1 MADERIRR
9 QIALL
14 AARLMYERQESEYF
28 TAKRKAARQLGVEY
42 RYRPKDLPSNREIR
56 DQIQSLANLHEGGQ
70 RHRNLRDMRVDALRM
85 MRLLC
90 AFHPK
95 LIGSVLTGHIR
106 KGFDID
112 IHVFSDHPSAVLT
125 VLEEERLPFQ
135 VERKRVIKHNEERQF
150 THVHVSDRF
159 NVELTL
165 YPSDKRNYAFTSS
178 ITGRAIERATI
189 AELEQLI
196 QRDHPGTDLD
206 AELMRLEDDEGRWEL
221 FRMLLEPLERVKQN
235 PQYHPEG
242 DALYHSLQ
250 VIELAR
256 GHRPWDEEF
265 LLAALLH
272 DVGKAIDPADHVAA
286 GLAALEN
293 AITERTQFLI
303 AHHMDAL
310 AYSSGELGHRARRR
324 LEASGDFDDLML
336 LRELDSAGR
345 QRGVPVCSIMEAI
358 EFLRSL
364 EDDPYDEGR

>member
-1 MADERIRR
+1 
-9 QIALL
+9 
-14 AARLMYERQESEYF
+14 MYDRQESEYF

-56 DQIQSLANLHEGGQ
+56 DQIQALANLYEGDQ
-70 RHRNLRDMRVDALRM
+70 RHANLRDMRIAGLRI

-106 KGFDID
+106 KGSDID

-135 VERKRVIKHNEERQF
+135 LERKRIIKHNEERQF
-150 THVHVSDRF
+150 THIHVYDRF
-159 NVELTL
+159 NFELTL
-165 YPSDKRNYAFTSS
+165 YPLEKRNYGFISS
-178 ITGRAIERATI
+178 ITGKRIERATI

-196 QRDHPGTDLD
+196 EREHPGTELD
-206 AELMRLEDDEGRWEL
+206 PELMAAENSMDRWEL
-221 FRMLLEPLERVKQN
+221 FRMLLEPLERVRQN
-235 PQYHPEG
+235 PQHHPEG

-250 VIELAR
+250 VFELAKVE
-256 GHRPWDEEF
+256 RPWDEEF

-286 GLAALEN
+286 GLIALED
-293 AITERTQFLI
+293 AISSRTQFLI

-310 AYSSGELGHRARRR
+310 AYQLGELGHRAKLR
-324 LEASGDFDDLML
+324 LEASEEFDDLML
-336 LRELDSAGR
+336 LRELDTAGR
-345 QRGVPVCSIMEAI
+345 KRGAEVGSIREALDFI
-358 EFLRSL
+358 QSVEAMY
-364 EDDPYDEGR
+364 E